1 MAKIALIILAAGKS
15 TRFPGNKLLK
25 RVNGETLI
33 EKVVSRGLESKAD
46 AVFVVL
52 GHESAEIEKVLGK
65 LRTPKLYIVYN
76 PEYEKGLSY
85 SVKTGIRAA
94 AEWGA
99 EAFMILPADVAF
111 IEARDINL
119 VVEKYL
125 ETGSSIVVATHR
137 GRHGHPI
144 LFSRRLLGELLEI
157 REETYGLKS
166 VVSSHRNEV
175 VEVEGSEFTVRDI
188 DTEQDLMEVLE
199 MAKELKD
206 A

>member
-15 TRFPGNKLLK
+15 TRFPGNKLLRK
-25 RVNGETLI
+25 VDGETLI
-33 EKVVSRGLESKAD
+33 ERVVSRGLKSNAD

-52 GHESAEIEKVLGK
+52 GHKPEEIERVLRR
-65 LRTPKLYIVYN
+65 LATPKLRIVYN

-111 IEARDINL
+111 IEVGDIDK
-119 VVEKYL
+119 VIEKYL
-125 ETGSSIVVATHR
+125 ETGSNIVVATHR

-166 VVSSHRNEV
+166 VVSAHRSEIA
-175 VEVEGSEFTVRDI
+175 EVEGSEFTVKDI
-188 DTEQDLMEVLE
+188 DTEEDLAEVLE
-199 MAKELKD
+199 KIRGLRGA
-206 A
+206 